1 MANSER
7 TEKATPGRRKK
18 ARDKGQFAYSPE
30 VTGVLTLFACLGVAY
45 SIFSNPSGYR
55 SFFESMLN
63 AAISTD
69 SDVHMTAVVR
79 QAGYYFLMSAAP
91 IFAAAIIAALVGNVL
106 QGLPVFASEKVGINF
121 EALNPISG
129 LSRLKGKIS
138 PLEWVKILL
147 LIGAAVGVLWS
158 TINLYWPQLVA
169 SPAYSI
175 SASNNMILG
184 MLVRIV
190 SYLGGA
196 TVVLAVGD
204 FFLQRYK
211 FEESIKMS
219 KAEVKEDAKS
229 NEGNPTIKGKI
240 RSIQRE
246 RARKRMLARIKEA
259 TVIVTNPTHF
269 AVALEYRPETM
280 GAPRVIAKGQ
290 DFLAQKIK
298 AIGRDNDIPLV
309 ENVPLARA
317 LYRSVE
323 IDQEIP
329 NELFKAVAEVLA
341 FVYRTRKS
349 IR

>member
-1 MANSER
+1 
-7 TEKATPGRRKK
+7 
-18 ARDKGQFAYSPE
+18 
-30 VTGVLTLFACLGVAY
+30 
-45 SIFSNPSGYR
+45 
-55 SFFESMLN
+55 
-63 AAISTD
+63 
-69 SDVHMTAVVR
+69 
-79 QAGYYFLMSAAP
+79 
-91 IFAAAIIAALVGNVL
+91 
-106 QGLPVFASEKVGINF
+106 
-121 EALNPISG
+121 
-129 LSRLKGKIS
+129 
-138 PLEWVKILL
+138 
-147 LIGAAVGVLWS
+147 
-158 TINLYWPQLVA
+158 
-169 SPAYSI
+169 
-175 SASNNMILG
+175 MILG

-190 SYLGGA
+190 SYLGIA
-196 TVVLAVGD
+196 LVALAVGD

-240 RSIQRE
+240 RSIQRD
-246 RARKRMLARIKEA
+246 RARRRMLSKIKEA

-341 FVYRTRKS
+341 FVYRSRKS
-349 IR
+349 MR